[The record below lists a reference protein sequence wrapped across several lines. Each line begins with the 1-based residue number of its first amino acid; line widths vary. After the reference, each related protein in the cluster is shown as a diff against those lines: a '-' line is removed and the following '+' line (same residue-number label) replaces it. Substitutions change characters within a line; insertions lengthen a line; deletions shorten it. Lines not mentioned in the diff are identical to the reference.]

1 MSPTG
6 EDRFSGLLTNSPFG
20 PPHAEK
26 AGFEPAQGLE
36 FRGYVGTGP
45 TTLFSLACEG
55 AGGQVRSVWL
65 ELGEPEG
72 DFVVRSFD
80 RASESVQVDH
90 RGRSYNL
97 KIKLGRVQQL
107 PPMPA
112 QGIPTGTIDSVGDM
126 KGKERIEA
134 LATEIR
140 RRRAIRPSNPETT
153 DR

>member
-1 MSPTG
+1 MTRNES
-6 EDRFSGLLTNSPFG
+6 E
-20 PPHAEK
+20 EV
-26 AGFEPAQGLE
+26 LE
-36 FRGYVGTGP
+36 FRGYVGVDATA
-45 TTLFSLACEG
+45 LFSLAHIDADG
-55 AGGQVRSVWL
+55 RVRSFWL

-72 DFVVRSFD
+72 DFVVQSFD
-80 RASESVQVDH
+80 QASESVQVYH

-112 QGIPTGTIDSVGDM
+112 QGIPTGMIDPVGDM